1 MVDLAVGQISMHVVE
16 DSRCF
21 TMMLATEDESSKWV
35 VDA

>member
-1 MVDLAVGQISMHVVE
+1 MVDLAAGQIRVYVVE
-16 DSRCF
+16 DSCCL